1 MLSRKVGCQL
11 VAHGHALAHAQR
23 CPQQHAAPARAGPLG
38 FRRFRHVMCVQASNV
53 GNASNG
59 CSDNSECSD
68 KQWVFRQFG
77 KFRQAM
83 QGIGGE
89 GGIWSAN
96 GSRQGGCLM
105 ESGGAALRP
114 CWQPA
119 RHASTSARCKGE

>member
-1 MLSRKVGCQL
+1 M
-11 VAHGHALAHAQR
+11 
-23 CPQQHAAPARAGPLG
+23 
-38 FRRFRHVMCVQASNV
+38 
-53 GNASNG
+53 
-59 CSDNSECSD
+59 
-68 KQWVFRQFG
+68 FRQFG

-114 CWQPA
+114 CWQLA
-119 RHASTSARCKGE
+119 RYGFKQIHRYRYSLVNDKYPGYRYTWIQMKISVPRYRY